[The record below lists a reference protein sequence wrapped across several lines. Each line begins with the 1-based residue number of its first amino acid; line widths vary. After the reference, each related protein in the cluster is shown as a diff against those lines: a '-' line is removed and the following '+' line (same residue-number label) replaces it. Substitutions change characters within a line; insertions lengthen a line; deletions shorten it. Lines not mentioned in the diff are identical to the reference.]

1 IVATD
6 SLTGYQPYYKEADSE
21 IWLYDPTAAT
31 SETNA
36 AFSGLTNN
44 ALYDF
49 AVTAEYNS
57 GSTISSRSPVL
68 QERPGVTSMTISPK
82 HLIISQDAG
91 GSATGEYTVSNP
103 GSRNVSVAID
113 RIEDLGSVTFT
124 KENYADNNDPDN
136 WDYIWSN
143 IAITRGNSQP
153 VYNPLTDNGYDGDS
167 PDGIKWAWGSTEFV
181 MGNGGLGLNNEGYTE
196 CQQCFQRDGPYN
208 QGNQTYYWLSDDNP
222 LNMSSMYLF
231 EENLYF
237 DVEWHSWQRSG
248 GGGGFSYTRTHVPEY
263 GIVPQS
269 GTSITIAPGESE
281 TLSKE
286 FSGEEAG
293 LHVSSIN
300 FLSDDPDNPRDSIYT
315 LNIVG
320 PQATMPSVHFSPV
333 DATSNIFYYVVQEA
347 SIDDLALET
356 GDEIALFSGE
366 LCVGAGVYNGVLPFL
381 VKAYGAVPP
390 DVPGF
395 ADGDPITVKA
405 WDYGESRTATITA
418 VRNGGSGTFSAG
430 GFSAVSLTG
439 TIYYTQDIQLT
450 SGSFNL
456 VSSYLYPQF
465 PAAGTYFG
473 GITGLGIV
481 YEDNG
486 AAYIPDYG
494 INTIGNVNMVEGY
507 HLYMDGGDQTLTVSG
522 LVIDPA
528 NWTITLQPSQ
538 FNSIAYLHPAAMDV
552 EDALA
557 AIADFISGEGGIV
570 QDDAGN
576 AWIPSLGVPMGNMTP
591 GKGYQVFTTVDTAVT
606 FTYATYS
613 APAARDVPEEKRPE
627 PAYFAFRRTGAPYT
641 IVVQSAMIDG
651 HPLEAG
657 DEVAVF
663 DGTTCVGAVVWS
675 EDRPNVLSAWRGNE
689 EYDLP
694 GYLPGNAMNFQV

>member
-1 IVATD
+1 M
-6 SLTGYQPYYKEADSE
+6 SLY
-21 IWLYDPTAAT
+21 
-31 SETNA
+31 
-36 AFSGLTNN
+36 LT
-44 ALYDF
+44 
-49 AVTAEYNS
+49 
-57 GSTISSRSPVL
+57 
-68 QERPGVTSMTISPK
+68 
-82 HLIISQDAG
+82 
-91 GSATGEYTVSNP
+91 
-103 GSRNVSVAID
+103 
-113 RIEDLGSVTFT
+113 ED
-124 KENYADNNDPDN
+124 D
-136 WDYIWSN
+136 
-143 IAITRGNSQP
+143 
-153 VYNPLTDNGYDGDS
+153 
-167 PDGIKWAWGSTEFV
+167 
-181 MGNGGLGLNNEGYTE
+181 
-196 CQQCFQRDGPYN
+196 
-208 QGNQTYYWLSDDNP
+208 
-222 LNMSSMYLF
+222 
-231 EENLYF
+231 LYF
-237 DVEWHSWQRSG
+237 DVTWNNYTQSA
-248 GGGGFSYTRTHVPEY
+248 GGGFSYTRTWVDQDGSPL
-263 GIVPQS
+263 GIGDPLSLV
-269 GTSITIAPGESE
+269 IEPGEGY
-281 TLSKE
+281 TRSKT
-286 FSGEEAG
+286 FSGNTAG
-293 LHVSSIN
+293 LHVGSIAVSSN
-300 FLSDDPDNPRDSIYT
+300 DPDNPLDSIYT

-333 DATSNIFYYVVQEA
+333 DATSNIFYYVIQEA
-347 SIDDLALET
+347 SIDALALET

-405 WDYGESRTATITA
+405 WDYGESRTATMTA

-486 AAYIPDYG
+486 AAYIPEYG

-507 HLYMDGGDQTLTVSG
+507 HLYMDGGNQTLTVSG

-528 NWTITLQPSQ
+528 NWTIILQPSQ
-538 FNSIAYLHPAAMDV
+538 FNSIAYLHPAAMNV

-557 AIADFISGEGGIV
+557 DIAGVISGEGGIV

-613 APAARDVPEEKRPE
+613 APAARDVPEEERPE

-675 EDRPNVLSAWRGNE
+675 ENRPNVLSAWRGNE
-689 EYDLP
+689 EFDLP
-694 GYLPGNAMNFQV
+694 GYLPGNAMNFQVYKKRLKKSAVVDPEYVHTAEAFFDGSSYSRTALKGSPGLIPKQFALQQNYPNPFNPTTKLRFDVADNSQVTMVVYNLMGQEVVRLLDNAFYEPGRYTMTWQALNKRGEQVSAGMYLVRMTTSGGFTATRKMVLLK